1 VVRKNFAIF
10 APICPSRKAD
20 HRAELIEALS
30 PPLVGLPLL
39 EVDQAIRDFRNRGE
53 KFKALCPARG
63 ALARENKKARGV
75 KCGLMAS
82 PRES

>member
-30 PPLVGLPLL
+30 RLLVGLASAVSLPPHGGFMGKREPQTILKKDERSIHL
-39 EVDQAIRDFRNRGE
+39 EPGRGGQFERQINRLG
-53 KFKALCPARG
+53 
-63 ALARENKKARGV
+63 
-75 KCGLMAS
+75 
-82 PRES
+82 